1 MAIIGLMLGGAL
13 GALARY
19 LVTLAS
25 QSLLTA
31 SFPLGT
37 ILVNVL
43 GCYLIALLTGL
54 RHGGLLPPAWHFAL
68 GTGFLGAFTT
78 FSTFALE
85 VHTLGQDG
93 AWNRATLYVLAN
105 LVLGYLAL
113 VLGRAAAARLASAAG
128 A

>member
-1 MAIIGLMLGGAL
+1 MAIVGLMLGGAL
-13 GALARY
+13 GTLARY

-25 QSLLTA
+25 QSLLTT

-43 GCYLIALLTGL
+43 GCYLIALLTDL

-85 VHTLGQDG
+85 GHTLGQQG
-93 AWNRATLYVLAN
+93 AWNRATLYVFAN

-113 VLGRAAAARLASAAG
+113 VLGRATAVRLGMGAA
-128 A
+128 

>member
-1 MAIIGLMLGGAL
+1 MSIVGLMLGGAL
-13 GALARY
+13 GTLARY

-25 QSLLTA
+25 QSLLTS

-37 ILVNVL
+37 IVVNVL
-43 GCYLIALLTGL
+43 GCYLVALLTGL
-54 RHGGLLPPAWHFAL
+54 RHFGFVPPAWHFTL

-85 VHTLGQDG
+85 GHALGQEG
-93 AWNRATLYVLAN
+93 AWSRATLYVLAN

-113 VLGRAAAARLASAAG
+113 VLGRATAARLGVGIA
-128 A
+128 

>member
-13 GALARY
+13 GTLARY

-25 QSLLTA
+25 QSLLTS

-37 ILVNVL
+37 ILVNVI

-54 RHGGLLPPAWHFAL
+54 RHGGLLPPAWYFTL

-85 VHTLGQDG
+85 GHALGQEG
-93 AWNRATLYVLAN
+93 AWNRCALYVLAN
-105 LVLGYLAL
+105 LVLGYFAL
-113 VLGRAAAARLASAAG
+113 ILGRATAARLGAG
-128 A
+128 AP

>member
-1 MAIIGLMLGGAL
+1 MLGGAL
-13 GALARY
+13 GTLARY

-25 QSLLTA
+25 QSLLTT

-85 VHTLGQDG
+85 GHTLGQQG
-93 AWNRATLYVLAN
+93 AWNRATLYVFAN

-113 VLGRAAAARLASAAG
+113 VLGRATAVRLGMGAA
-128 A
+128 

>member
-1 MAIIGLMLGGAL
+1 MAIIGLTIGGAL
-13 GALARY
+13 GTLARY
-19 LVTLAS
+19 LLTQAS
-25 QSLLTA
+25 HSFITN

-37 ILVNVL
+37 VLVNVL

-54 RHGGLLPPAWHFAL
+54 RHSGLLPPAWHFTL

-85 VHTLGQDG
+85 GHTLGQDG

-113 VLGRAAAARLASAAG
+113 LLGRATAARITAPAAV
-128 A
+128 

>member
-1 MAIIGLMLGGAL
+1 MAIFGLMLGGAL
-13 GALARY
+13 GTLARY

-25 QSLLTA
+25 QSLLTT

-54 RHGGLLPPAWHFAL
+54 RHGGLLAPACHFAL
-68 GTGFLGAFTT
+68 EGHA
-78 FSTFALE
+78 
-85 VHTLGQDG
+85 LGQEG
-93 AWNRATLYVLAN
+93 AWNRASLYVLAN

-113 VLGRAAAARLASAAG
+113 VLGRATAARLGAG
-128 A
+128 AP

>member
-13 GALARY
+13 GTLARY

-25 QSLLTA
+25 QSLLTS

-37 ILVNVL
+37 ILVNVI

-54 RHGGLLPPAWHFAL
+54 RHGGLLPPAWYFTL

-85 VHTLGQDG
+85 GHALGQEG
-93 AWNRATLYVLAN
+93 VWNRCALYVLAN
-105 LVLGYLAL
+105 LVLGYFAL
-113 VLGRAAAARLASAAG
+113 ILGRATAARLGAG
-128 A
+128 AP

>member
-1 MAIIGLMLGGAL
+1 MAIIGLMIGGAL
-13 GALARY
+13 GTLARY
-19 LVTLAS
+19 LLTQAS
-25 QSLLTA
+25 HSFITN

-37 ILVNVL
+37 VLVNVL

-54 RHGGLLPPAWHFAL
+54 RHSGLMQPAWPFPL
-68 GTGFLGAFTT
+68 GPGFLGAFTT

-85 VHTLGQDG
+85 GHTLGQDG

-113 VLGRAAAARLASAAG
+113 LLGRATAARITAPAAV
-128 A
+128 